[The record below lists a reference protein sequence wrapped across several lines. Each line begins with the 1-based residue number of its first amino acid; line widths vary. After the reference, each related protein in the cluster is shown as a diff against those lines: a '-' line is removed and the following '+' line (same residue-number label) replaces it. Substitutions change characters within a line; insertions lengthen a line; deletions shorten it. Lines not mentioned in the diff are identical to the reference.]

1 MKRLEIRFKAGV
13 KVLTLAMML
22 LGSGCSFLHEY
33 STESCNSH
41 AYVRAPIDDFLS
53 TRFRS
58 GSQPRMAV
66 IPFTTAANLSG
77 HEPQRPAFGEE
88 LAWKVHARLLDSGDF
103 PIVEVMNRRDWPGKK
118 DEFFT
123 GNFGS
128 LSMARAA
135 GYDLVLI
142 GYLDGIQTLTTLSA
156 FTKVIDVESGVTLW
170 YGKSS
175 ASTAQPAMQRLGSHL
190 WLREERPDQLYLPDL
205 TESLASCIVRDITD
219 KDAEPS

>member
-13 KVLTLAMML
+13 KFLTLAMTL
-22 LGSGCSFLHEY
+22 LGSGCSFLHEH
-33 STESCNSH
+33 STESCNSR
-41 AYVRAPIDDFLS
+41 AYVRAPIDHFLS

-58 GSQPRMAV
+58 ENQARMAV

-77 HEPQRPAFGEE
+77 HESQRAAFGEE
-88 LAWKVHARLLDSGDF
+88 LAWKVHAHLMESGVF

-123 GNFGS
+123 GNFGA

-142 GYLDGIQTLTTLSA
+142 GYLDPIQTLDTLTAS
-156 FTKVIDVESGVTLW
+156 TKLIDVESGVTLW
-170 YGKSS
+170 YGKTS
-175 ASTAQPAMQRLGSHL
+175 ATTQRPTLQRLGSRL
-190 WLREERPDQLYLPDL
+190 WLREERPDQLYLPEL
-205 TESLASCIVRDITD
+205 TEALTSCIVREITD
-219 KDAEPS
+219 EDAAAL